1 MLHQLYQEP
10 IIAFYTQGH
19 NQAKIQECRLFAQ
32 SVSQSRIPESNIA
45 TVARAIVRDHEL
57 LDSMVEVT
65 KTWVLLPFSQSM
77 LMATFV
83 LMVFLVAVVLM
94 VDLPV
99 ELPQL
104 LAKREAQLADMDYKL
119 AYPINLLDMT
129 FTAVCHI
136 ALSQ

>member
-45 TVARAIVRDHEL
+45 TVARAIVRDHGQ

-65 KTWVLLPFSQSM
+65 KT
-77 LMATFV
+77 
-83 LMVFLVAVVLM
+83 
-94 VDLPV
+94 
-99 ELPQL
+99 
-104 LAKREAQLADMDYKL
+104 
-119 AYPINLLDMT
+119 
-129 FTAVCHI
+129 
-136 ALSQ
+136 